1 MTNRSAIGLM
11 CLAVLCFSVLDST
24 AKYLGEFTSIPFE
37 QVLWLRFL
45 THSALLMLLY
55 SPPKYWQ
62 GLKTKAPKAQLV
74 RTLTMLGAT
83 AFNFWALKYLQLDQT
98 ITIFFLSPLLIAALA
113 GPLLGERLEKT
124 QLLAVIFGFIG
135 VLIVTR
141 PGFGGIHWAVGL
153 SLMAT
158 LSLAF
163 YNVFTRYTSR
173 YDNNNTNQIYA
184 PIGGAFLFAPFAITT
199 WQTPDSL
206 FVWALLFSLGIS
218 GGMGHWLLITAHR
231 HAPAPLLA
239 PFIYLGIISMPII
252 GYYIF
257 DDVPSTWTLAGAVF
271 VIASGLYLW
280 AREKESRKNK
290 PGYGPENSAVDPPIQ
305 P

>member
-1 MTNRSAIGLM
+1 MTNSSAIGLM

-24 AKYLGEFTSIPFE
+24 AKYLGEFTNIPFE

-45 THSALLMLLY
+45 THCLVLALIY
-55 SPPKYWQ
+55 RPIKFI
-62 GLKTKAPKAQLV
+62 GALKTAAPKAQLV
-74 RTLTMLGAT
+74 RTFTMLGAT

-113 GPLLGERLEKT
+113 GPLLGERLEKA
-124 QLLAVIFGFIG
+124 QLLAVIFGFLG

-153 SLMAT
+153 SLLAT

-163 YNVFTRYTSR
+163 YNVFTRYTSK
-173 YDNNNTNQIYA
+173 YDNNRTNQVYA
-184 PIGGAFLFAPFAITT
+184 PLGGAFLFTPFALAH
-199 WQTPDSL
+199 WQTPESL
-206 FVWALLFSLGIS
+206 FIWVLLISLGIS
-218 GGMGHWLLITAHR
+218 GGLGHWLLITAHR

-257 DDVPSTWTLAGAVF
+257 DDIPSSWTLAGALC

-280 AREKESRKNK
+280 SLEKEKKSTVKNRSV
-290 PGYGPENSAVDPPIQ
+290 EPPIQ

>member
-1 MTNRSAIGLM
+1 MEPAKYMTNRSAIGLM
-11 CLAVLCFSVLDST
+11 CIAVLCFSVLDST
-24 AKYLGEFTSIPFE
+24 AKYLGEFTGIPFE

-45 THSALLMLLY
+45 THSLFLMMIYRPTGYLEA
-55 SPPKYWQ
+55 
-62 GLKTKAPKAQLV
+62 LKTKSPKAQLI

-113 GPLLGERLEKT
+113 GPLLGERLSKA
-124 QLLAVIFGFIG
+124 QLFAVIFGFLG

-153 SLMAT
+153 SLLAT

-163 YNVFTRYTSR
+163 YNVFTRYTAR
-173 YDNNNTNQIYA
+173 YDRNRTNQIYA
-184 PIGGAFLFAPFAITT
+184 PLGGALLFAPFAIAH
-199 WQTPDSL
+199 WQTPESA
-206 FVWALLFSLGIS
+206 FIWLLLISLGIS
-218 GGMGHWLLITAHR
+218 GGLGHWLLITAHR

-252 GYYIF
+252 GYYVF
-257 DDVPSTWTLAGAVF
+257 DDLPSTWTLAGAF
-271 VIASGLYLW
+271 CVIASGLYLW
-280 AREKESRKNK
+280 WNEKNGSK
-290 PGYGPENSAVDPPIQ
+290 SAEPPIQ